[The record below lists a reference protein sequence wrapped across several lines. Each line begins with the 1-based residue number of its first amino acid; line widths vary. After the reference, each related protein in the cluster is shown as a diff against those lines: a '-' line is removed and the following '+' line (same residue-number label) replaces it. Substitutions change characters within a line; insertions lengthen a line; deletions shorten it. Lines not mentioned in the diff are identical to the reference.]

1 MGRIAD
7 EHPTVALTDER
18 FETAPGVELAVR
30 RWSGTDARGDRAVTA
45 PPPFLLVHGLA
56 SNARTWDGVA
66 GILALAGHSVAAVDL
81 RGHGRSSKPDDGYDF
96 TTVTDDLRALVDG
109 LGMDRPIAM
118 GQSWGGNLVVEL
130 GHRFPSA
137 VRSVVGVDGGL
148 IELSERFPDWDECA
162 RLLAPPRLVGTP
174 VAAIEAHLRSAHP
187 DWPESGIAGTLGNFE
202 VRADGTVAPWLTF
215 ERHMRILRALWE
227 HRPSGRLVDYPL
239 PLLLVSADGEDE
251 MAAAKRRAAERAAA
265 ASPRFRSIW
274 FPGADHDIH
283 AQLPDELA
291 RVVLAAVADG
301 FLA

>member
-7 EHPTVALTDER
+7 EQPTVTPTEER
-18 FETAPGVELAVR
+18 IDVAPGVELAVR
-30 RWSGTDARGDRAVTA
+30 RWATRRPWASADAPA

-66 GILALAGHSVAAVDL
+66 GILAASGHDVAAVDL
-81 RGHGRSSKPDDGYDF
+81 RGHGRSTKPDDGYDF
-96 TTVTDDLRALVDG
+96 TTVTDDLRTLVDR
-109 LGMDRPIAM
+109 LAFERPIAM

-130 GHRFPSA
+130 GLRFPTA

-187 DWPESGIAGTLGNFE
+187 DWPETGIEGTLANFE
-202 VRADGTVAPWLTF
+202 VRADGTVAPWLTR

-227 HRPSGRLVDYPL
+227 HRPSGQLAEYPL
-239 PLLLVSADGEDE
+239 PLLLVSADSDDE
-251 MAAAKRRAAERAAA
+251 MAAAKRRAAGRAEATAARFRAA
-265 ASPRFRSIW
+265 W
-274 FPGADHDIH
+274 FHGADHDIH
-283 AQLPDELA
+283 AQMPDELA
-291 RVVLAAVADG
+291 RVVLGAVADG